1 MNAKSSVVSRQSSVR
16 DEAAREGGALRLSR
30 VVEGVPP
37 SGIREFFDVVSRMD
51 DVISLGV
58 GEPDFGTAW
67 RVREAAIYGLER
79 GHTTY
84 TANSGL
90 LELRTAI
97 AGSLTARYGLEYDPE
112 HELLITVGVSEG
124 LDLALRALLD
134 PGDEVLIPDPAY
146 VAYPPCVSLA
156 GGVPIWVPA
165 PAEDGF
171 IPRADVLERAIT
183 PRTRVLLLNYPGN
196 PTGAV
201 PDRPALDAIAEVV
214 RRHGLV
220 AVSDEIYDRLSY
232 DAPHVPF
239 ATLPGMLERTL
250 LLNGFSKTYGM
261 TGWRVGYAAGPHP
274 LIAGM
279 TRIHQYTALCASR
292 QAQVAA
298 IEALRVPER
307 DVQATIDDYA
317 LRRQAIVSGL
327 NRLGLTCHM
336 PAGAFYAFPSIAA
349 TGLSAHDF
357 ATALLHEAR
366 VAVVPGDAFGPGGAG
381 HVRCAYATSLP
392 QIEAALDRIGR
403 FLDRRPVAALAGP
416 VSPRHQQER
425 A

>member
-1 MNAKSSVVSRQSSVR
+1 MS
-16 DEAAREGGALRLSR
+16 GAMRLSR
-30 VVEGVPP
+30 AVSAVPP
-37 SGIREFFDVVSRMD
+37 SGIRQFFDVVSRME

-79 GHTTY
+79 GRTTY

-90 LELRTAI
+90 IELRRAI
-97 AGSLTARYGLEYDPE
+97 AGALENRYGLVYDADDE
-112 HELLITVGVSEG
+112 ILITVGVSEG

-156 GGVPIWVPA
+156 GGVPVWVPA
-165 PAEDGF
+165 GATDGF
-171 IPRADVLERAIT
+171 IPRAEELERRIT
-183 PRTRVLLLNYPGN
+183 PRTRALLLNYPGN

-201 PDRPALDAIAEVV
+201 PDWPVLEAIAAVA
-214 RRHGLV
+214 RRHDLV
-220 AVSDEIYDRLSY
+220 VVSDEIYDRLSY

-239 ATLPGMLERTL
+239 ATLPGMLDRTL
-250 LLNGFSKTYGM
+250 LLNWFSKTYGM
-261 TGWRVGYAAGPHP
+261 TGWRVGYAAGPRP
-274 LIAGM
+274 LIAAM

-292 QAQVAA
+292 QAQEAA

-327 NRLGLTCHM
+327 NRLGLACHM

-349 TGLSAHDF
+349 SGLSAQEF
-357 ATALLHEAR
+357 ATRLLHEAR

-381 HVRCAYATSLP
+381 HVRCAYAASLA
-392 QIEAALDRIGR
+392 QIEEALERIER
-403 FLDRRPVAALAGP
+403 FLDRQARIPARAA
-416 VSPRHQQER
+416 SRER
-425 A
+425 AEPLVVGD

>member
-1 MNAKSSVVSRQSSVR
+1 MSAAAQVSSTM
-16 DEAAREGGALRLSR
+16 RLSR
-30 VVEGVPP
+30 AVTAVPP
-37 SGIREFFDVVSRMD
+37 SGIRQFFDVVSQME

-79 GHTTY
+79 GRTTY

-90 LELRTAI
+90 LDLRSAVAKFL
-97 AGSLTARYGLEYDPE
+97 AGRYGLEYDPE
-112 HELLITVGVSEG
+112 DELLITVGVSEG

-134 PGDEVLIPDPAY
+134 PRDEVLIPDPAY

-156 GGVPIWVPA
+156 GGVPVWVPA
-165 PAEDGF
+165 PARDGF
-171 IPRADVLERAIT
+171 IPQADELERQIT

-201 PDRPALDAIAEVV
+201 PDRDALNAIADVV
-214 RRHGLV
+214 RRHDLV
-220 AVSDEIYDRLSY
+220 VVSDEIYDRLSY

-261 TGWRVGYAAGPHP
+261 TGWRVGYAAGPRP
-274 LIAGM
+274 LIAAM

-292 QAQVAA
+292 QAQEAA

-307 DVQATIDDYA
+307 EVQATVDEYA

-327 NRLGLTCHM
+327 NRLGLDCHL
-336 PAGAFYAFPSIAA
+336 PAGAFYAFPSVVS

-357 ATALLHEAR
+357 ATRLLHEAK

-381 HVRCAYATSLP
+381 HIRCAYATSLD
-392 QIEAALDRIGR
+392 QIEEALERMQR
-403 FLDRRPVAALAGP
+403 FLSRITPTAAVDGGRDL
-416 VSPRHQQER
+416 QER
-425 A
+425 VEAGVVMS

>member
-1 MNAKSSVVSRQSSVR
+1 MTGVGGRKSGVGSTDGSPSGNQ
-16 DEAAREGGALRLSR
+16 LRLSR
-30 VVEGVPP
+30 VVEAVPP
-37 SGIREFFDVVSRMD
+37 SGIRHFFDVVSRME

-79 GHTTY
+79 GRTTY
-84 TANSGL
+84 TSNSGL
-90 LELRTAI
+90 LELRSAI
-97 AGSLTARYGLEYDPE
+97 SAALAARYGLEYDPE
-112 HELLITVGVSEG
+112 RELLITVGVSEG

-156 GGVPIWVPA
+156 GGVPVWVPA
-165 PAEDGF
+165 TAADGF
-171 IPRADVLERAIT
+171 VPRADALERAIT
-183 PRTRVLLLNYPGN
+183 PRTRALLLNYPGN

-201 PDRPALDAIAEVV
+201 PDRAALEGIAGVV
-214 RRHGLV
+214 RRHGLAV
-220 AVSDEIYDRLSY
+220 VSDEIYDRLSY

-261 TGWRVGYAAGPHP
+261 TGWRVGYAAGPAP
-274 LIAGM
+274 LIAAM

-292 QAQVAA
+292 QAQEAA

-327 NRLGLTCHM
+327 NRHGLDCHL

-349 TGLSAHDF
+349 TGLSAYDF
-357 ATALLHEAR
+357 ATGLLHEAR
-366 VAVVPGDAFGPGGAG
+366 VAVIPGDAFGPGGAG
-381 HVRCAYATSLP
+381 HVRCAYATGLP
-392 QIEAALDRIGR
+392 QIEEALERIGR
-403 FLDRRPVAALAGP
+403 FLERMPGVARAAPKQLQRR
-416 VSPRHQQER
+416 
-425 A
+425 

>member
-1 MNAKSSVVSRQSSVR
+1 MSSETARWQDGKTASQ
-16 DEAAREGGALRLSR
+16 AAGGLRLSR
-30 VVEGVPP
+30 AAEAIPP
-37 SGIREFFDVVSRMD
+37 SGIREFFDVVSRME

-79 GHTTY
+79 GRTNY

-97 AGSLTARYGLEYDPE
+97 AASLTARYGLEYDPE

-156 GGVPIWVPA
+156 GGVPVWVPA

-171 IPRADVLERAIT
+171 IPRADALERAIT

-201 PDRPALDAIAEVV
+201 PDRPALDAIAQVV

-220 AVSDEIYDRLSY
+220 VVSDEIYDRLSY

-261 TGWRVGYAAGPHP
+261 TGWRVGYAAGPPP
-274 LIAGM
+274 LIAAM

-292 QAQVAA
+292 QAQEAA

-307 DVQATIDDYA
+307 DVQATVDDYA
-317 LRRQAIVSGL
+317 LRRQTIVSGL

-349 TGLSAHDF
+349 TGLSAYDF

-392 QIEAALDRIGR
+392 QIEAALDRIDR

-416 VSPRHQQER
+416 VQSRLGQEL